1 MISGEAMLGA
11 LRPNVAVQ
19 ENSLVTLVLGGARS
33 GKSRFAQKIA
43 ESATSVL
50 FVATAEARDDAEMSS
65 KIARHQAERPAHWKT
80 LEEPID
86 LASAVTNAGSQLVLI
101 DCLTIFA
108 ANLLERFGEEATADH
123 PAVSAL
129 CAALTTTR
137 SYVVLISNETGQ
149 GVVPAYPLGRR
160 FRDLNG
166 ELNQR
171 IAGTAN
177 NVVYVVAGLP
187 IVLKGAL
194 PK

>member
-1 MISGEAMLGA
+1 MIAGQAAPGA
-11 LRPNVAVQ
+11 PGPNVVAGK
-19 ENSLVTLVLGGARS
+19 NSLVTLVLGGARS
-33 GKSRFAQKIA
+33 GKSRYAQQIA
-43 ESATSVL
+43 EAATSVL
-50 FVATAEARDDAEMSS
+50 FVATAEARDDAEMAS
-65 KIARHQAERPAHWKT
+65 KIARHQSERPAHWNT

-123 PAVSAL
+123 PSVSAL
-129 CAALTTTR
+129 CAALTTTQ
-137 SYVVLISNETGQ
+137 SSVVLVSNETGQ

-171 IAGTAN
+171 IAATAN
-177 NVVYVVAGLP
+177 NVIYVVAGLP
-187 IVLKGAL
+187 IVLKGAF